1 MAAIDLLF
9 RTNLESERL
18 HQLVLVPLL
27 RHTNLP
33 DLLLPGFGAALTVE
47 WEPRGGTYDLSMTNT
62 AGRTVMI
69 ELKVD
74 AGLPEHQIDNQI
86 HSLQPSEDLVYLLLG
101 HSRLTARP
109 RLDRRLAAQDPPVRS
124 SVHDLQGIRDALARV
139 EVTTDST
146 EAADARDL
154 ATAYRH
160 HLAALQRR
168 TAGFFD
174 HPPSEWNGARWG
186 YYYGYFDHCRR
197 TLGCM
202 HGAAI
207 SYVPTPTGGFR
218 ACHWQWTD
226 VEPDVQAY
234 LQFQD
239 DVLCFKIYVEDG
251 IDRGQARDRI
261 RERLLVISEALDL
274 PIRRPD
280 RLGHG
285 QTMTLAYLDAAQ
297 TGFGLRSEQ
306 DRFARTL
313 ETAVAA
319 IGRLVQRPA

>member
-18 HQLVLVPLL
+18 HQVALVPLL
-27 RHTNLP
+27 RHTTLP
-33 DLLLPGFGAALTVE
+33 DLLLPGFGAALNVD

-74 AGLPEHQIDNQI
+74 AGLPEHQIDNQVRW
-86 HSLQPSEDLVYLLLG
+86 LEPSEDLVYLLLG

-109 RLDRRLAAQDPPVRS
+109 RLDHKLAAHTPSIRS
-124 SVHDLQGIRDALARV
+124 SIHDLQGIRDALARV
-139 EVTTDST
+139 EVTTTSA

-154 ATAYRH
+154 ATAYRD
-160 HLAALQRR
+160 HLAALDRR
-168 TAGFFD
+168 TEGFFD
-174 HPPSEWNGARWG
+174 HPPSDWNRERWG

-197 TLGCM
+197 TLACM

-207 SYVPTPTGGFR
+207 SYVPNQTGGFR
-218 ACHWQWTD
+218 ACHWKWTD
-226 VEPDVQAY
+226 IEPDVQAY

-239 DVLCFKIYVEDG
+239 DILCFKICVEDG
-251 IDRGQARDRI
+251 IDRSRARNRI
-261 RERLLVISEALDL
+261 RERLLTIANALDL
-274 PIRRPD
+274 PLRRPA

-285 QTMTLAYLDAAQ
+285 QTMTLAYLDPEQ

-319 IGRLVQRPA
+319 IDRLVQPPA

>member
-18 HQLVLVPLL
+18 HQLALVSLL
-27 RHTNLP
+27 RHTTLL
-33 DLLLPGFGAALTVE
+33 DLLRPGFGQVRSVE
-47 WEPRGGTYDLSMTNT
+47 WEPRGGCYDLAVTNT
-62 AGRTVMI
+62 ADHTLMI

-74 AGLPEHQIDNQI
+74 AGLPGNQVDN
-86 HSLQPSEDLVYLLLG
+86 HVRSLQPTEELAYVLLG

-109 RLDRRLAAQDPPVRS
+109 RLDRRLAAQAPPIRGTI
-124 SVHDLQGIRDALARV
+124 HDLRDLRDALARV
-139 EVTTDST
+139 EVTTSST
-146 EAADARDL
+146 EASDARDL
-154 ATAYRH
+154 AAAYRD
-160 HLAALQRR
+160 HLAALERR
-168 TAGFFD
+168 TEGFFD

-202 HGAAI
+202 HGAEIA
-207 SYVPTPTGGFR
+207 YVPNPAGGFR

-226 VEPDVQAY
+226 LDLYVQAY
-234 LQFQD
+234 LQLQD
-239 DVLCFKIYVEDG
+239 ASLCFKIYVEDG

-261 RERLLVISEALDL
+261 RERLVEICKALDL

-285 QTMTLAYLDAAQ
+285 QTMTLAYLDPEQ
-297 TGFGLRSEQ
+297 TGFGVRSEQ
-306 DRFARTL
+306 ERFARVI
-313 ETAVAA
+313 ETAVEA
-319 IGRLVQRPA
+319 IERLVHAGA